1 MFEGDDESNDLISEF
16 TQTDPEDFPDLE
28 KSSSL
33 CAEIQKLNK
42 FRERIEECVTKT
54 NKSVGILETP
64 EQRRLQY
71 YKERLDLLENKILIY
86 ESSGDL
92 QVKRLAQRLQRELQ
106 LESAVKQ
113 LSEKVTKLQSENLI
127 LEEEKCEFEEA
138 ENDTRLRLQ
147 RLEFDVE
154 IINQRNSE
162 LEMDNS
168 EMKLRVQDVQHHSSC
183 LERNIKKSHER
194 ISLLKERE
202 KELKKKLELIA
213 DFMPTILKYNSY
225 TTIQEVALNQTSCS
239 CISVKSPIRMKP
251 DPLQDQLNELLGR
264 EKELTKT
271 ISELNKAYNETLENA
286 DNLWA
291 QMEKDYRDKL
301 TKSDE
306 TKNALKTKLN
316 QLEERLSNDTLF
328 AQERIS
334 QLEESEIALKNRL
347 CKSNRD
353 KKEILMK
360 YSSLIEELNSVKEEY
375 YKLKKYLDGP
385 GTENLEKERKKVK
398 EIEEEL
404 ILSTKLLNDVEGV
417 HRSEI
422 SLIKSK
428 LNKSQKELIHIEVTN
443 SELKEEILTL
453 ETRIKELI
461 KQKEN
466 EEENIRS
473 LSSELKTKYDIYQC
487 QIVQGPSLAQE
498 LNPSNFCGKSVVG
511 VHDCKDLNSA
521 AIKLTQALESMQ
533 VILVAYLVNTFHNW
547 FLFQECKNC
556 AESNLELQQV
566 AKDVK
571 CLADAILKH
580 DNERAEKKRYT
591 TKVVGPVVLENTN
604 EDKIDDVIETS
615 ESEISTDFS
624 DLQSNF
630 HPQNSSWLR
639 DSIETS
645 LSEFTSD
652 HNISENSINYNNSF
666 NDVHSNFHPQ
676 ISENSFD
683 QIKAN
688 EMEYKPDIEVAI
700 NSINT
705 TSAEI
710 TEMVEL
716 LPGTISNI
724 QISIEV
730 TKSGRINVVT
740 DVPFNS
746 DILENLARKE
756 NVSAV
761 TESLLKS
768 SDSSTLTD
776 ESLIEIPM
784 SNIDKLILIINEKIP
799 KCPKMLMAESQ
810 LRELFL
816 SNKLFEDGVEAILSL
831 INNKEIE
838 NNETFENAINCIK
851 NILKIYINLGLAS
864 APHIAEELNNRILAN
879 YNPDIL

>member
-1 MFEGDDESNDLISEF
+1 MPYSSSDNRKRTSSIQDSPTKSKYWCSTNLQESGVFEGEDESNDLISEF
-16 TQTDPEDFPDLE
+16 TQTDPEDFPSLE

-147 RLEFDVE
+147 RLEFDLE

-194 ISLLKERE
+194 INLLKERE
-202 KELKKKLELIA
+202 KELKKKLELIT
-213 DFMPTILKYNSY
+213 DFMPTILKYQSF
-225 TTIQEVALNQTSCS
+225 TTTQEFESNQTSCS
-239 CISVKSPIRMKP
+239 CVAIKSPIRMKP

-264 EKELTKT
+264 EKELTRT

-291 QMEKDYRDKL
+291 QMEKDYKDKL

-306 TKNALKTKLN
+306 TKNSLKTKLI

-334 QLEESEIALKNRL
+334 QLEDSEISLKNRL

-353 KKEILMK
+353 KKEFLLK
-360 YSSLIEELNSVKEEY
+360 YSSLIEELNSLKEEY

-385 GTENLEKERKKVK
+385 ATENLEKERKKVK

-404 ILSTKLLNDVEGV
+404 ILSTKLLSEVEGV
-417 HRSEI
+417 HKSEI
-422 SLIKSK
+422 SFIKNK
-428 LNKSQKELIHIEVTN
+428 LSRSQKELIHIEVTN
-443 SELKEEILTL
+443 SELKEEIQTM
-453 ETRIKELI
+453 EIRIKELI

-473 LSSELKTKYDIYQC
+473 LSSELKTKDDIFQC

-498 LNPSNFCGKSVVG
+498 LNPTNFGGKNLD
-511 VHDCKDLNSA
+511 VHELKDLNSA
-521 AIKLTQALESMQ
+521 ANKLTEALESIQ
-533 VILVAYLVNTFHNW
+533 VISF
-547 FLFQECKNC
+547 FLIYKKN
-556 AESNLELQQV
+556 LQ
-566 AKDVK
+566 K
-571 CLADAILKH
+571 
-580 DNERAEKKRYT
+580 
-591 TKVVGPVVLENTN
+591 
-604 EDKIDDVIETS
+604 
-615 ESEISTDFS
+615 
-624 DLQSNF
+624 LQS
-630 HPQNSSWLR
+630 
-639 DSIETS
+639 
-645 LSEFTSD
+645 
-652 HNISENSINYNNSF
+652 Y
-666 NDVHSNFHPQ
+666 
-676 ISENSFD
+676 
-683 QIKAN
+683 
-688 EMEYKPDIEVAI
+688 
-700 NSINT
+700 
-705 TSAEI
+705 
-710 TEMVEL
+710 
-716 LPGTISNI
+716 
-724 QISIEV
+724 V
-730 TKSGRINVVT
+730 T
-740 DVPFNS
+740 
-746 DILENLARKE
+746 
-756 NVSAV
+756 
-761 TESLLKS
+761 
-768 SDSSTLTD
+768 
-776 ESLIEIPM
+776 
-784 SNIDKLILIINEKIP
+784 
-799 KCPKMLMAESQ
+799 
-810 LRELFL
+810 
-816 SNKLFEDGVEAILSL
+816 
-831 INNKEIE
+831 
-838 NNETFENAINCIK
+838 
-851 NILKIYINLGLAS
+851 
-864 APHIAEELNNRILAN
+864 HW
-879 YNPDIL
+879 